1 MSATSVLAIAG
12 IELKLEAPNGLSLIN
27 EAPLYRPF
35 TKGEGTH
42 PEPEQL
48 PASLTIGDP
57 VPDPGWAVL
66 FDSGESW
73 LAYGD
78 GDDVV
83 FAFRSPTSPGRFWW
97 FARLV
102 GGDSPIELL
111 FDAELIANGGQ
122 GDVLPDALNYPL
134 DQLLLMWL
142 LATRRGCIVHAAGA
156 ARDGRGVVY
165 VGRSG
170 AGKTTLMRQLEDLG
184 NLRRLSDDRII
195 LRLGPPHRLY
205 GTPWAGEGLVAANEA
220 AEIAALVFIHQG
232 SDHQLEPIAPARAA
246 YQLLPTT
253 SVPFFDEDRSSAC
266 IKTLDELVGAVPAY
280 DLHCRP
286 DPGVADVI
294 EPLFEP

>member
-1 MSATSVLAIAG
+1 MSASSVLSIAG
-12 IELKLEAPNGLSLIN
+12 IGLTLEASPGLTLVD
-27 EAPLYRPF
+27 EAPLYRAF
-35 TKGEGTH
+35 TSGENAS
-42 PEPEQL
+42 PESERL
-48 PASLTIGDP
+48 PATLAIGDP

-78 GDDVV
+78 GDDLV

-102 GGDSPIELL
+102 GGEAPVELL
-111 FDAELIANGGQ
+111 FDAELVANGGQ

-156 ARDGRGVVY
+156 ARDGRGVVFI
-165 VGRSG
+165 GRSG
-170 AGKTTLMRQLEDLG
+170 AGKTTLMRQLESLD
-184 NLRRLSDDRII
+184 NLQRLSDDRII

-205 GTPWAGEGLVAANEA
+205 GTPWAGEGLVAANDS
-220 AEIAALVFIHQG
+220 AEVAALVFIHQG
-232 SDHQLEPIAPARAA
+232 SEHQLEPIAPARAA

-286 DPGVADVI
+286 DPGVAEVI

>member
-1 MSATSVLAIAG
+1 MSATTVLSIGG
-12 IELKLEAPNGLSLIN
+12 IELKLTAPSGLSLID

-35 TKGEGTH
+35 TAAESAS
-42 PEPEQL
+42 PETEQL
-48 PASLTIGDP
+48 PVTLALGDP
-57 VPDPGWAVL
+57 VPDPDWTVL

-78 GDDVV
+78 RDDLV
-83 FAFRSPTSPGRFWW
+83 FAFRSPTTPGRFWW

-102 GGDSPIELL
+102 GGDAPIELL
-111 FDAELIANGGQ
+111 FDAELVASGDQ
-122 GDVLPDALNYPL
+122 GDALPDALNYPL

-156 ARDGRGVVY
+156 ARAGRGVVFI
-165 VGRSG
+165 GRSG
-170 AGKTTLMRQLEDLG
+170 AGKTTLMRQLEGLDDLH
-184 NLRRLSDDRII
+184 RLSDDRII

-205 GTPWAGEGLVAANEA
+205 GTPWAGEGLVADNAA

-232 SDHQLEPIAPARAA
+232 SEHQLEPIAPARAA

-286 DPGVADVI
+286 DPGVAEVI

>member
-1 MSATSVLAIAG
+1 MSAPSVLSIAG
-12 IELKLEAPNGLSLIN
+12 IELKLRAPSSLSLID

-35 TKGEGTH
+35 TSGESAS
-42 PEPEQL
+42 PETEQL
-48 PASLTIGDP
+48 SATVALGEP
-57 VPDPGWAVL
+57 VPDPAWTVL

-78 GDDVV
+78 RDDLV

-102 GGDSPIELL
+102 GGDAPIQLL
-111 FDAELIANGGQ
+111 FDAELVASNDH
-122 GDVLPDALNYPL
+122 GDVLLDALNYPL

-156 ARDGRGVVY
+156 ARDGRGVVFI
-165 VGRSG
+165 GRSG
-170 AGKTTLMRQLEDLG
+170 AGKTTLMRQLEAVEDLH
-184 NLRRLSDDRII
+184 RLSDDRII

-232 SDHQLEPIAPARAA
+232 GEHQLEPIAPARAA

-253 SVPFFDEDRSSAC
+253 SVPFFDEDRSAAC
-266 IKTLDELVGAVPAY
+266 IQTLDELVQAVPAY
-280 DLHCRP
+280 DLYCRP
-286 DPGVADVI
+286 DPGVAEVI